1 MLLAGLLEIVGGINS
16 YNIILNLTQLF
27 SINTKIRECLSNII
41 VKDIKSI
48 LPFKPRLLK
57 PKVSN
62 KSLLK
67 IEKLTLI

>member
-1 MLLAGLLEIVGGINS
+1 MLLASLLKIIGGINS

-27 SINTKIRECLSNII
+27 NISIRIREHLGNII
-41 VKDIKSI
+41 VKNIKGI
-48 LPFKPRLLK
+48 LLFKPRLLK
-57 PKVSN
+57 LKVNN